1 MIQVGAGIGVTPFSG
16 ILADLQAQDNRL
28 HGGPSEF
35 EVGRVRK
42 EDAYKPDQVRPSR
55 SSTSDR
61 TVTAEKPATSKELT
75 KQVDEKLA
83 AKAAE
88 VESGKNRKRVKQKSR
103 NNSGDDLNLTRSI
116 SRGISRIRSRSR
128 PGSRRGSRRNSLS
141 SPPTFASDYRRVDF
155 YWMVRDRNHLGW
167 FSNLLNTI
175 SRSQIWHRSHD
186 EHAFPHLDIRLSTHV
201 TQKRKA
207 IVTHVY
213 RWMLELHRTDE
224 HPESPLT
231 GLINPTHYGRPD
243 FVKIL
248 DRHYEEMVRFRQETR
263 CEDDKLKVGVF
274 FCGTPVVG
282 EILADRCRLLTN
294 RGEVEGTKIRYHFM
308 IEVFG

>member
-1 MIQVGAGIGVTPFSG
+1 
-16 ILADLQAQDNRL
+16 
-28 HGGPSEF
+28 
-35 EVGRVRK
+35 
-42 EDAYKPDQVRPSR
+42 
-55 SSTSDR
+55 
-61 TVTAEKPATSKELT
+61 
-75 KQVDEKLA
+75 
-83 AKAAE
+83 
-88 VESGKNRKRVKQKSR
+88 
-103 NNSGDDLNLTRSI
+103 
-116 SRGISRIRSRSR
+116 
-128 PGSRRGSRRNSLS
+128 
-141 SPPTFASDYRRVDF
+141 
-155 YWMVRDRNHLGW
+155 MVRDKNHLGW

-207 IVTHVY
+207 IVTHIY

-248 DRHYEEMVRFRQETR
+248 DRHYEDMVRFRQETR
-263 CEDDKLKVGVF
+263 CEEDKLKIGVF

-294 RGEVEGTKIRYHFM
+294 RGEVEGTRIRYHFM
-308 IEVFG
+308 MEVFG